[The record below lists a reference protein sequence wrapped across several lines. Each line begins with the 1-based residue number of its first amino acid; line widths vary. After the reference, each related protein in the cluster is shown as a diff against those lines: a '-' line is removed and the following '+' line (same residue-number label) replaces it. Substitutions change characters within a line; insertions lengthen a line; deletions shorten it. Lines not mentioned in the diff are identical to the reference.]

1 MSPGTARICAL
12 RLDNKTCHGD
22 MSLGGMVLFL
32 DVVQSS
38 SYVIAKCKVGEVLPC
53 HLQSLHSLLCFISIL
68 LKLCIIVI
76 ATLNSVACFI
86 LLLSNSV
93 FSWMLFVF
101 KCYAVL

>member
-1 MSPGTARICAL
+1 METC
-12 RLDNKTCHGD
+12 RLVVA
-22 MSLGGMVLFL
+22 MVLFL

-53 HLQSLHSLLCFISIL
+53 HLQSLHSLLCLISIL

-76 ATLNSVACFI
+76 ATLNSVAYFI

-93 FSWMLFVF
+93 FSWMLFF
-101 KCYAVL
+101 